1 MPLTFVVST
10 GRCGSTMLSRILS
23 KHPDVLSLSEFFR
36 TICDDST
43 ESKLPTGDMDG
54 PELWRRLSL
63 TSPAV
68 DGYVLANL
76 ASDEMCYPY
85 HRGRFDPAVGVPV
98 ICHATLPL
106 LSDDPD
112 TLFDHLAAEVS
123 SWPKRSAAEQYEAIF
138 TTLAKRLNR
147 HAVVERSGASLVYV
161 PTLRQLFP
169 DARFVFMYRDGVDSA
184 LSMSHHSP
192 FRHQAI
198 IAEALRVT
206 GLPAETPRSYIEAV
220 APEEFEGVLAPP
232 FDTLRFKLFPVPLT
246 TFGATWAW
254 QTRIGVAALSAA
266 SLDTLMM
273 LKYENIM
280 ADPKA
285 ELTTLAE
292 FIGIAARP
300 DWLERASAFIQPGRT
315 GGAAA
320 RLDPG
325 TLAALNDA
333 CEPGTE
339 MISSLERKYSIPSHQ
354 I

>member
-36 TICDDST
+36 TIADDTT
-43 ESKLPTGDMDG
+43 ESKLPTGDLDG
-54 PELWRRLSL
+54 PELWRLFSA
-63 TSPAV
+63 TSPVV
-68 DGYVLANL
+68 DGFALANM

-85 HRGRFDPAVGVPV
+85 NRGRFDPAVGVPV

-106 LSDDPD
+106 LTDDPD

-123 SWPKRSAAEQYEAIF
+123 SWPKRPAREQYEAIIA
-138 TTLAKRLNR
+138 TLAKRLNR
-147 HAVVERSGASLVYV
+147 HAVVERSGASLVLV

-184 LSMSHHSP
+184 LSMTHHSP

-198 IAEALRVT
+198 ITEALRLT
-206 GLPAETPRSYIEAV
+206 GLPAGTPLSIIEAV

-232 FDTLRFKLFPVPLT
+232 FDALRFKLFPIPLT
-246 TFGATWAW
+246 TFGAIWAW
-254 QTRIGVAALSAA
+254 QTRVGAAALDAA
-266 SLDTLMM
+266 PLDTLFM
-273 LKYENIM
+273 LKYEKLL
-280 ADPKA
+280 ADPKT
-285 ELTTLAE
+285 ELTALAN
-292 FIGIAARP
+292 FIGITAGP
-300 DWLERASAFIQPGRT
+300 DWLEAASAHIEPSRA
-315 GGAAA
+315 GGATA

-333 CEPGTE
+333 CEPGTDT
-339 MISSLERKYSIPSHQ
+339 IASLESQYMMPRSN
-354 I
+354 

>member
-43 ESKLPTGDMDG
+43 ESKLPTRDMDG
-54 PELWRRLSL
+54 PELWRLFSV

-68 DGYVLANL
+68 DGYVLADL
-76 ASDEMCYPY
+76 GTDEMCYPY
-85 HRGRFDPAVGVPV
+85 DRGRFDPAVGVPV

-138 TTLAKRLNR
+138 ATLAKRLSR
-147 HAVVERSGASLVYV
+147 PAVVERSGASLMYV

-169 DARFVFMYRDGVDSA
+169 GARFVFMYRDGVDSA

-206 GLPAETPRSYIEAV
+206 GLPAGTPLSDIEAV
-220 APEEFEGVLAPP
+220 APEEFCGVLAPP
-232 FDTLRFKLFPVPLT
+232 FDTLRFKIFPVPLT

-254 QTRIGVAALSAA
+254 QTRVGVAALSATP
-266 SLDTLMM
+266 LDTLMM

-285 ELTTLAE
+285 ELTTLAD

-339 MISSLERKYSIPSHQ
+339 MISSLERQFSIPSHQ